1 MSIINQ
7 FSKHLF
13 WDVDRA
19 KIDLQTHSAYVV
31 QRVLE
36 YGVMKDWK
44 LLCSIW
50 NIDEIA
56 AIARELR
63 SLDDVS
69 LNFIAT
75 ISNTPKE
82 NFRCYQ
88 WNFLHNIHCIS
99 TPRILK
105 TNTLQTNTPAIPPT
119 KKIPNFTP

>member
-13 WDVDRA
+13 WDVDRE
-19 KIDLQTHSAYVV
+19 KIDLHMHRAYIV

-50 NIDEIA
+50 NIEEIA

-88 WNFLHNIHCIS
+88 WKFLNEVHWIS
-99 TPRILK
+99 SEK
-105 TNTLQTNTPAIPPT
+105 SS
-119 KKIPNFTP
+119 K